1 MAWIHPISAE
11 AGETASVLGGKGYG
25 LVVLR
30 RLGLPVPPGFVI
42 GTGACRAFLRDGR
55 FPEGLDA
62 ELAAAVSGLEA
73 TTRRR
78 LGGTERPLTVS
89 VRSGG
94 SVSMPGMMNTILN
107 VGLTTG
113 TTAGLA
119 AETGEPRFALDA
131 RLRFLSGYASAVF
144 GVGPESLEAVV
155 RRATGRGVGV
165 GGGVEGGG
173 AGGGDGVGVGVGG
186 GVGVGE
192 GVGEEARLAAA
203 IRGVEALVRERA
215 GEPVPDDAA
224 RQLEPAVRAVFSSWD
239 TPRARTY
246 RELHGIPH
254 DLGTAVV
261 VQAMVYG
268 NRDDRSGTGVA
279 FSRDPNTGENVPF
292 GEVLFGHQGE
302 DVVSGR
308 SATRPLSDLAD
319 REPRVWD
326 DLLRALNRI
335 EEHYRD
341 ACHVEFTFEAGELW
355 VLQVRAGGL
364 SGRAAVR
371 AAVDLA
377 DEGVIG
383 RHDALLRVSPRHL
396 RHARTPRMEV
406 TGATDVLVRG
416 TGACPGVAAGRV
428 ATTADRAVRMA
439 ATGPVIL
446 VRPHTS
452 PLDMHGLAAAAG
464 VVTAGGG
471 PASHAAVVAR
481 AMGKP
486 AVVGATDLTVDVA
499 AARVRAGGRT
509 VPEGTFVTVDG
520 TGGEVVVGSAR
531 VVTSGTDP
539 HLRRLLAW
547 ADEVT
552 GVPDGAR
559 GGDPGPASGCAS
571 DVAGDSASGS
581 VNDVASG
588 SGDGSA
594 SGSDDGSVSG
604 SDDGSA
610 SGSGDGSGG
619 DEVERLTAAQAVLR
633 RA

>member
-11 AGETASVLGGKGYG
+11 AGETASVLGGKGHG

-73 TTRRR
+73 ATRRR
-78 LGGTERPLTVS
+78 LGGPERPLTVS

-94 SVSMPGMMNTILN
+94 GVSMPGMMNTILN
-107 VGLTTG
+107 VGLTTEA
-113 TTAGLA
+113 TAGLA
-119 AETGEPRFALDA
+119 AETGAPRFALDA

-155 RRATGRGVGV
+155 RQATGV
-165 GGGVEGGG
+165 GVEGGG
-173 AGGGDGVGVGVGG
+173 GDGDAVGVGG
-186 GVGVGE
+186 GVGDGD
-192 GVGEEARLAAA
+192 GEEARLAEA

-215 GEPVPDDAA
+215 GEPVPDDAE

-308 SATRPLSDLAD
+308 SATRPLSDLAG

-326 DLLRALNRI
+326 DLLGALNRI

-355 VLQVRAGGL
+355 VLQVRPGGL

-396 RHARTPRMEV
+396 RHVRTPRMEV
-406 TGATDVLVRG
+406 TDATDVLVRG

-428 ATTADRAVRMA
+428 ATTADRAARMA

-452 PLDMHGLAAAAG
+452 PLDMHGLAASAG
-464 VVTAGGG
+464 VVTASGG

-486 AVVGATDLTVDVA
+486 AVVGAADLTVDVA
-499 AARVRAGGRT
+499 AACVRAGGRT
-509 VPEGTFVTVDG
+509 VPEGTLVTIDG
-520 TGGEVVVGSAR
+520 TGGEVVVGSPR
-531 VVTSGTDP
+531 VVTSATDP

-559 GGDPGPASGCAS
+559 DGDPGPASGR
-571 DVAGDSASGS
+571 AGDAVGGSTSGSVNDSASGS
-581 VNDVASG
+581 GGGAVNDFV
-588 SGDGSA
+588 
-594 SGSDDGSVSG
+594 
-604 SDDGSA
+604 